1 MTRLRISGTR
11 RRPGVHD
18 SPMAVTQ
25 MPPSST
31 EDQTEPRLER
41 LPGRYDTR
49 APHELLDVI
58 DELEGSRMSARVR
71 EAMWI
76 SLILHLVVFWWILY
90 GPKLKFLQRATVVNP
105 MEATPQQ
112 KKPETVYLT
121 MPPDLIKK
129 PPPRPTNIISDQNHT
144 AQTKN
149 PSNKQLTL
157 DQLLAMRRAG
167 RPTPPPTPRQQ
178 QRAQQQPTRPQ
189 QAVRPQPQQAQQ
201 QPMQAQPHPQQAHAT
216 QPPQPQQHRP
226 EQALPSAPSAT
237 ASAMS
242 REQRPQ
248 RASKAQPQI
257 AQSEPNL
264 SVDQLIRRAE
274 RAARSNGQNGDN
286 GMGAPIS
293 HPGMQSGVEVLS
305 DTRGVDFGPYLRQVI
320 QATQSSWDL
329 LIPEAARPPLLKKGR
344 VAIQFLI
351 MPDGSI
357 KQMQLVLPSGDVSLD
372 RAAWGGI
379 TGAGPFQPLPKQ
391 FKGPYLALR
400 FYFLYN
406 EQTGQYQPQ

>member
-1 MTRLRISGTR
+1 
-11 RRPGVHD
+11 
-18 SPMAVTQ
+18 
-25 MPPSST
+25 MPPSPT
-31 EDQTEPRLER
+31 ENQTEPQLDR
-41 LPGRYDTR
+41 LPGRYDMR
-49 APHELLDVI
+49 PPHELLDVI
-58 DELEGSRMSARVR
+58 DELEGSQMSARVR
-71 EAMWI
+71 EAIWI
-76 SLILHLVVFWWILY
+76 SLILHLLVFWWILY

-105 MEATPQQ
+105 MEAIPQQ
-112 KKPETVYLT
+112 KKPETVFLN

-149 PSNKQLTL
+149 PTDKQLTL
-157 DQLLAMRRAG
+157 DQLLAQRRAG
-167 RPTPPPTPRQQ
+167 RPSPPPTPRQQ
-178 QRAQQQPTRPQ
+178 AQQQPPTRPQ
-189 QAVRPQPQQAQQ
+189 QAVRPQPQQ
-201 QPMQAQPHPQQAHAT
+201 QPHQAQPQQAHAT
-216 QPPQPQQHRP
+216 QPPPPQEHRS
-226 EQALPSAPSAT
+226 EQVLPSAPSAT
-237 ASAMS
+237 ASAMQ
-242 REQRPQ
+242 REQRSQ
-248 RASKAQPQI
+248 RASRAQPQI

-264 SVDQLIRRAE
+264 SVGQLIRRAE
-274 RAARSNGQNGDN
+274 RAARTNGQNGEN
-286 GMGAPIS
+286 GQGAPIA

-344 VAIQFLI
+344 VAIQFVI

-379 TGAGPFQPLPKQ
+379 TGAGPFPPLPKQ

-406 EQTGQYQPQ
+406 EDTGQYQPQ